1 MQSLKERVMRTKATA
16 QNTTTTMATVMVTT
30 MARTTGKSVRHPHLS
45 TCTPHIA
52 PGAALALGFA
62 FMLVVDHVSGSYGH
76 GTYTVKSIML
86 TALQVT
92 AMVAVEPMPF
102 QRKYVIVAR
111 SITYSVQNKLF

>member
-1 MQSLKERVMRTKATA
+1 MRTKATA

-76 GTYTVKSIML
+76 GTYTVKSILL
-86 TALQVT
+86 TAL
-92 AMVAVEPMPF
+92 F
-102 QRKYVIVAR
+102 R
-111 SITYSVQNKLF
+111 SQPWWQWSRCPSNVNMSLWLGV